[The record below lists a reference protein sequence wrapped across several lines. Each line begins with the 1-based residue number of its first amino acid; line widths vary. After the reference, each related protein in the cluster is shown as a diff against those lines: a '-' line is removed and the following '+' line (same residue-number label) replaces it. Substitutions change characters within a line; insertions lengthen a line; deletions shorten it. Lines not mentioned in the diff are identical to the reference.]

1 MTEKEALQKSV
12 AALSKIIKPK
22 PPVEEKVGA
31 GKKR

>member
-22 PPVEEKVGA
+22 PREEKKSA
-31 GKKR
+31 PPKRS